1 MAIFSV
7 KTKNALKSWQVS
19 NLFGKFPHSPNLH
32 VCKIS
37 ESIVLYKGPYE
48 QSSFLA
54 VETILRNIDYFSL
67 RAFQIVLGFLQG
79 MICIWLHVSGPVF
92 NGEDFLFYWA
102 CPESGSFS
110 RKMCFFE
117 CNWQKLWKNTDFS
130 YNGAF
135 WSFLRLPQGP
145 GNHVRWWFYS
155 I

>member
-67 RAFQIVLGFLQG
+67 RVFRIVLSFLDG
-79 MICIWLHVSGPVF
+79 HDRHVRSCFWSSF
-92 NGEDFLFYWA
+92 NGEDLSFY
-102 CPESGSFS
+102 
-110 RKMCFFE
+110 
-117 CNWQKLWKNTDFS
+117 
-130 YNGAF
+130 
-135 WSFLRLPQGP
+135 
-145 GNHVRWWFYS
+145 
-155 I
+155 

>member
-54 VETILRNIDYFSL
+54 VETTSTNHFSVKL
-67 RAFQIVLGFLQG
+67 IPL
-79 MICIWLHVSGPVF
+79 
-92 NGEDFLFYWA
+92 LFTIYISLYEFD
-102 CPESGSFS
+102 PE
-110 RKMCFFE
+110 
-117 CNWQKLWKNTDFS
+117 L
-130 YNGAF
+130 
-135 WSFLRLPQGP
+135 
-145 GNHVRWWFYS
+145 
-155 I
+155 